1 MANAYQLNN
10 IIFRYKQNIALSLPK
25 LNIESGHITSLV
37 GSNGSGK
44 STLLNLLAFLSY
56 PDQGT
61 IQFFDSTVTPKQ
73 QLAYRRRI
81 GFLTQKPYMLRGTVL
96 NNINL
101 ALKLRGASN
110 ATRTHKATAILKQLD
125 IAHCAEKKAKNLSGG
140 ELQKVA
146 LARILA
152 LDPEVLLLDEPFS
165 YLDLHSSHLLEN
177 FITSYVQQSAR
188 TLIFSTHNRLQGL
201 ALAKNVISLVDGKSV
216 STPLIN
222 LFQGTVKNHSFDTG
236 KITITLP
243 DNTTEGKH
251 ISIDPGEIVISK
263 QALSSSMRNNYCGR
277 IITINEEKGNVRIT
291 VDAKEKF
298 HALITHQALSELNL
312 NLGDYA
318 WVNFK
323 SNCVVVF

>member
-1 MANAYQLNN
+1 MTNAYQLNN
-10 IIFRYKQNIALSLPK
+10 IIFRYKQRIALSLPK
-25 LNIESGHITSLV
+25 LNIESGQITALV

-44 STLLNLLAFLSY
+44 STLLNLLAFLTY
-56 PDQGT
+56 PEQGK
-61 IQFFDSTVTPKQ
+61 IQFFDSAVTPKQ
-73 QLAYRRRI
+73 QLLFRKRT

-96 NNINL
+96 DNITL
-101 ALKLRGASN
+101 ALKLRDTRK
-110 ATRTHKATAILKQLD
+110 ATRNNKAMAILEQLD
-125 IAHCAEKKAKNLSGG
+125 IVHCVEQQAKNLSGG

-146 LARILA
+146 LARVLA

-165 YLDLHSSHLLEN
+165 YLDQHSSHSLES
-177 FITSYVQQSAR
+177 FIASYVQQSKR

-201 ALAKNVISLVDGKSV
+201 ALAKNVISLVNGKSV

-222 LFQGTVKNHSFDTG
+222 LFQGTITNQSFDTG
-236 KITITLP
+236 NITITLP
-243 DNTTEGKH
+243 DNISEGRH
-251 ISIDPGEIVISK
+251 VSIDPGEIVISR
-263 QALSSSMRNNYCGR
+263 QTLSSSIRNNYCGR
-277 IITINEEKGNVRIT
+277 IITINEEMGNVRIT

-312 NLGDYA
+312 NLGDNV